1 MSDPST
7 TTVHLLVSGRVQGV
21 AYRASLREQA
31 LARGL
36 RGWVRNLADGRVEAM
51 VQGPQPAVDAVL
63 AWCRRGPP
71 AARVDA
77 VQARAADPAPLPAF
91 EQRRDG

>member
-1 MSDPST
+1 M
-7 TTVHLLVSGRVQGV
+7 QGV

-31 LARGL
+31 LAQGL

-51 VQGPQPAVDAVL
+51 VQGPQASVDAVL

-71 AARVDA
+71 AARVDG
-77 VQARAADPAPLPAF
+77 VQAHAADPAPLPAF
-91 EQRRDG
+91 ELRRDG